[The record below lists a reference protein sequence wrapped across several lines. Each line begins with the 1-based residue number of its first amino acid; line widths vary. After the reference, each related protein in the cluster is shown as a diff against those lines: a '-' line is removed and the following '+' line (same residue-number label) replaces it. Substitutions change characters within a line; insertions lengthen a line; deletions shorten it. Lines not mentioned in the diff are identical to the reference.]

1 MQFAAVANSVIGVS
15 TQVMNSADTQLLWSE
30 ILVNGPDSESFLQG
44 QLTQDLSTISPSGSW
59 SLLLQPDSSVISALF
74 VRKIEEG
81 FSLLVEQQLA
91 ESSVARLRRFHLRV
105 KCTIEVNEI
114 DAGPFAVLSDQ
125 ISAGW
130 IGAKECELSLTPQC
144 YGSRIVTESISF
156 TKGCFTG
163 QELVGRLDAR
173 GSSVPWRLVRVTGP
187 SIERINEAVL
197 LKGPEGPK
205 GITSSVHTQ
214 SGIQALAIV
223 HRTLL
228 NPDVLA
234 QFVDVHFEA
243 DF

>member
-1 MQFAAVANSVIGVS
+1 MQIAAVANSVIGVS

-44 QLTQDLSTISPSGSW
+44 QLTQDLSTVNASGSW

-74 VRKIEEG
+74 VRKIEDG
-81 FSLLVEQQLA
+81 FSLLVERQLA
-91 ESSVARLRRFHLRV
+91 ESSAARLRRFHLRV

-114 DAGPFAVLSDQ
+114 GSGPFADLSDQ
-125 ISAGW
+125 ITSGW
-130 IGAKECELSLTPQC
+130 IGLKECELSLTPQC

-173 GSSVPWRLVRVTGP
+173 GSSVPWRLVRVTGT
-187 SIERINEAVL
+187 SAERINEAVMS
-197 LKGPEGPK
+197 KGPEGPK
-205 GITSSVHTQ
+205 GITSIVSAQ
-214 SGIQALAIV
+214 SGVKALAIV

-228 NPDVLA
+228 DPDVLA
-234 QFVDVHFEA
+234 QFGDVHFEA
-243 DF
+243 DL